1 MGIPLVLA
9 QAIPGCETKNCEFF
23 AGHGMAVKA
32 DTLDEAASSAWYL
45 ARNEKAAERMV
56 TMQQK
61 TIHADASRH
70 IADILMG
77 VSAQ

>member
-1 MGIPLVLA
+1 
-9 QAIPGCETKNCEFF
+9 
-23 AGHGMAVKA
+23 MAVKA
-32 DTLDEAASSAWYL
+32 DSLDEAASSAWYL